1 MIAVDEENKNLI
13 ETKYGKLEGVD
24 RGDYVE
30 YRGVPYAKPPVGEL
44 RWRAP
49 REPEPWEGV
58 YQAVDFKNKCMQ
70 EDHLSPP
77 YDKDFYSNPDFARP
91 MDEDCLYLHIWVPK
105 KAEEDVKI
113 RNAEEVM
120 RTGNVEEVVKAGNA
134 DKAVENVRQEKLPVA
149 FWIHGGAFLG
159 GFSSELE
166 FDGEAYCRRGVILV
180 SVEYRCNIFG
190 FLAHPWLTE
199 ESERHISGNYGI
211 LDQIAALKWVYENIE
226 AFGGDRKNITIF
238 GQSAGAMSV
247 QTLVSTELTGNM
259 IAKAILQSGGS
270 YGGGLHRDIPLKEQ
284 EQYGEIFAQVLQAG
298 SLEEMRAKTPAEIQS
313 VMGEFMERVMPM
325 ARGLFLTPT
334 MEGHVLEGG
343 YYELMDE
350 GRIKDIPY
358 MLGTTKDDI
367 LVTPEMAEKGEFSE
381 LYRGCIGFSQKLE
394 ELGRKPAYVYYFT
407 RNLPGD
413 DFGAWHSCELWYMFG
428 TLDRCWRP
436 WEDRDRKL
444 SERMLDYWVNFMK
457 SGNPNE
463 AGVEVWKPCTK
474 AEPVVFE
481 LC

>member
-1 MIAVDEENKNLI
+1 MAVK
-13 ETKYGKLEGVD
+13 TKYGKLEGLD

-44 RWRAP
+44 RWKAP
-49 REPEPWEGV
+49 QEPESWGGV
-58 YQAVDFKNKCMQ
+58 YQAVDFRNICVQ
-70 EDHLSPP
+70 ESHLAPP
-77 YDKDFYSNPDFARP
+77 YDKDFYSNPDFQRP
-91 MDEDCLYLHIWVPK
+91 MSEDCLYLHIWVPK
-105 KAEEDVKI
+105 KVPEHAASQQSDRAEKI
-113 RNAEEVM
+113 GHAASQQSEEAGK
-120 RTGNVEEVVKAGNA
+120 TGYA
-134 DKAVENVRQEKLPVA
+134 EKLPVA

-159 GFSSELE
+159 GFGSELE
-166 FDGEAYCRRGVILV
+166 FDGKAYCERGVILV

-199 ESERHISGNYGI
+199 ENDGHISGNYGI

-226 AFGGDRKNITIF
+226 AFGGDRDNITIF

-284 EQYGEIFAQVLQAG
+284 EQYGEIFAEVLNAG
-298 SLEEMRAKTPAEIQS
+298 SLEELRAKSTEEIRMA
-313 VMGEFMERVMPM
+313 MGPFMEKAMP
-325 ARGLFLTPT
+325 AAKGLFLTPT
-334 MEGHVLEGG
+334 MDGHVLEDG
-343 YYELMDE
+343 YYTLMDA

-367 LVTPEMAEKGEFSE
+367 LVTPEMVEKGEFSE
-381 LYRGCIGFSQKLE
+381 LYQGCISFSEKLE

-413 DFGAWHSCELWYMFG
+413 DFGAWHSSELWYMFG

-436 WEDRDRKL
+436 WEERDREL
-444 SERMLDYWVNFMK
+444 SARMLDCWVNFMK
-457 SGNPNE
+457 TGDPNGTGE
-463 AGVEVWKPCTK
+463 PIWKPCTK
-474 AEPVVFE
+474 EAPEIFE
-481 LC
+481 FC